1 MASKKKGLDF
11 RDLVRDEVTGDLP
24 EQFLKWLE
32 VEKHYSPNTV
42 YQYRCDLKLV
52 GDYSKAIKKD
62 LQDLSYQN
70 LFSYLR
76 ILKEKKGYQ
85 ARTMAR
91 KIACMKSFYKWLV
104 REKVLEHSPA
114 EAIESPKLPKGIPMA
129 LNHDQMDQ
137 LLNHT
142 SSLTYNLEGK
152 RDNCLM
158 HFLFYLGLRVSE
170 LSGLRLDNL
179 KKDDQG
185 GRYVQLYGKGNK
197 ERKIPLHREAERAL
211 ELYLSMRPDTP
222 HGYLFVSLKAP
233 NRLGK
238 LSVRSIQKL
247 VVKYREKLSLPEKF
261 TPHKGRHTFLSRLVQ
276 QGVDISIAGK
286 LAGHANLQT
295 TMGYLTFRDEDI
307 RAAVDKL

>member
-1 MASKKKGLDF
+1 MVGKKKGLDF
-11 RDLVRDEVTGDLP
+11 KDLVRDEVTRDPP

-42 YQYRCDLKLV
+42 YQYRCDLKLID
-52 GDYSKAIKKD
+52 DYAKAIKKD

-114 EAIESPKLPKGIPMA
+114 EAIESPKLPRGIPMA
-129 LNHDQMDQ
+129 LNHEQMDQ
-137 LLNHT
+137 LLSHT
-142 SSLTYNLEGK
+142 RSLTYNLEGK

-211 ELYLSMRPDTP
+211 ELYLSMRPDT
-222 HGYLFVSLKAP
+222 SLATCSFPSGEGTDMGRPRPAP
-233 NRLGK
+233 SRGWWP
-238 LSVRSIQKL
+238 STGRSSPC
-247 VVKYREKLSLPEKF
+247 R
-261 TPHKGRHTFLSRLVQ
+261 RNSRP
-276 QGVDISIAGK
+276 
-286 LAGHANLQT
+286 T
-295 TMGYLTFRDEDI
+295 
-307 RAAVDKL
+307 RAATLSCPAWSSRGWTSRSRGSWPAAPTSRPPWGT